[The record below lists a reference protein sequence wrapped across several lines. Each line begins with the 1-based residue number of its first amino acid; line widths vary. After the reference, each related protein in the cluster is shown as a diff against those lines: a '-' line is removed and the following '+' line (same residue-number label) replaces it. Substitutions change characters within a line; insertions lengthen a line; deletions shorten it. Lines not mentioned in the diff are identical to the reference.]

1 MSRLILVLI
10 ASLFLL
16 PSAMAQETEITFTA
30 QSGETVTAYEGRFDV
45 PENRADPDSR
55 MLSLAYVR
63 FPATGEHP
71 GAPIV
76 YLSGG
81 PGGSGIGTARGRR
94 FPLFMAMREFG
105 DVIAFDQRGTGASN
119 DIERCVSA
127 QAVPDAEA
135 IDDAEYAALYRAA
148 AEECRAIWESQGVD
162 LRGYTTVESA
172 RDLSDLRRHL
182 GADQVTLWGISYGTH
197 LALAAIREL
206 PGEIDRAI
214 LASVEGLDQTVK
226 LPSRT
231 DAYFAR
237 LQEAVNTQPEA
248 AAAYPDIAG
257 MMRRVQARLDAEP
270 VLLEFPLEDGSTAP
284 FLLQRRLM
292 QQAGSMLIADPGSAA
307 FLLALYSG
315 VDQGDYSL
323 TLALLQRIHTPNETI
338 TLSAMSTAMDL
349 SSGISDERLARF
361 EAEAENGLVGRYLN
375 SPMPQ
380 IRGVWEGFDLGD
392 AFRQPP
398 VSDIPVLVLT
408 GTLDGRTYPGAQA
421 EAVSGLSNVTHITV
435 VNAGHNLFMTSPE
448 VGEAMARFM
457 RGEAAASDTITVDLP
472 DFTALPF

>member
-1 MSRLILVLI
+1 MSRPILMLI
-10 ASLFLL
+10 AILLFL
-16 PSAMAQETEITFTA
+16 PSAYAQETEITFTA
-30 QSGETVTAYEGRFDV
+30 QSGETVTAYQGRFEV

-55 MLSLAYVR
+55 ILSLAYVR
-63 FPATGEHP
+63 FPATGDNP

-94 FPLFMAMREFG
+94 FALFMAMREFG

-119 DIERCVSA
+119 DIERCVSS
-127 QAVPDAEA
+127 QSVPDAEA
-135 IDDAEYAALYRAA
+135 IEDAEYAALYRAA
-148 AEECRAIWESQGVD
+148 AEECRIFWEGQGVD

-182 GADQVTLWGISYGTH
+182 GADQMTLWGISYGTH

-237 LQEAVNTQPEA
+237 LQAAVNTQPEA

-257 MMRRVQARLDAEP
+257 LMRRVQARLEAEP
-270 VLLEFPLEDGSTAP
+270 VLLDVPLEDGTTAP

-292 QQAGSMLIADPGSAA
+292 QQAASMLIADPESAA
-307 FLLALYSG
+307 FLLAIYAT
-315 VDQGDYSL
+315 VDQGEYGP

-338 TLSAMSTAMDL
+338 GLSAMSTAMDL
-349 SSGISDERLARF
+349 SSGISDERLAWF
-361 EAEAENGLVGRYLN
+361 EAEAETGLVGLYLN
-375 SPMPQ
+375 APMPQ
-380 IRGVWEGFDLGD
+380 IRGVWDGFDLGD
-392 AFRQPP
+392 EFRQPP

-408 GTLDGRTYPGAQA
+408 GTLDGRTYPEAQA
-421 EAVSGLSNVTHITV
+421 EAVSGLTNVTHVTV
-435 VNAGHNLFMTSPE
+435 VNAGHNLFMTTPE
-448 VGEAMARFM
+448 VGVAMARFM
-457 RGEAAASDTITVDLP
+457 RGEPAAADTITVDLP
-472 DFTALPF
+472 DFTSLPF